1 MRFRLSSHRHGRQSR
16 STSRPRNS
24 TARAKAAETTA
35 ALILRSQRSGTF
47 VQNIFHGEAG
57 TVEQYHGPQQIQYA
71 LG

>member
-1 MRFRLSSHRHGRQSR
+1 MPMAERMMRLLSNTVR
-16 STSRPRNS
+16 SSP
-24 TARAKAAETTA
+24 AMPA
-35 ALILRSQRSGTF
+35 LRSQRSGTF